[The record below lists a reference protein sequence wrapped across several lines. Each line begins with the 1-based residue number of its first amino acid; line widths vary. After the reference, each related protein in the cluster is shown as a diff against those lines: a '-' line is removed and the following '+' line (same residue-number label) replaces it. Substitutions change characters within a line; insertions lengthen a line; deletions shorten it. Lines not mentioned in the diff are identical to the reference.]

1 MILKNIS
8 GVDPRLIKR
17 HQQLVLE
24 HMNSSEP
31 LSAGL
36 KALPNKI
43 SSFASTQAVLWKR
56 ICQLGGVL
64 ILYNVNY
71 TQMCEPY

>member
-1 MILKNIS
+1 MILKTLADA
-8 GVDPRLIKR
+8 DPRLIKR

-43 SSFASTQAVLWKR
+43 SSFASSLAVLWKR
-56 ICQLGGVL
+56 ICQLGAASR
-64 ILYNVNY
+64 
-71 TQMCEPY
+71 TTDSSSA